1 MPVFFLLHPL
11 LQKNFAFSTMRLWL
25 YFIFLALLLFAF
37 LTPHTL
43 YFVFLAVGYLT
54 SKKTTRIFKDFL
66 HLV

>member
-43 YFVFLAVGYLT
+43 YFVFWQ
-54 SKKTTRIFKDFL
+54 
-66 HLV
+66 LVI